1 MRTFN
6 IIPTLALSWVAT
18 ASAPTYDGFDVVWED
33 SFEGSAGSLPDTS
46 KWIMQDWYKNL
57 NGDWQTYT
65 TSPANQQLTGD
76 GSLLIIPR
84 RDSSATKGWTSGR
97 LESAYTF
104 TPAPGARTIAEASL
118 RLGSAPASGKQG
130 IWPAFW
136 LLGDSHRKG
145 TLIWPTCGEIDIM
158 ENVNGETKTQ
168 GVIHCDKNP
177 GGICNEKNGIAGAT
191 GLPDA
196 GEGFHTYT
204 AVIDRTPGNWKEESV
219 SFYLDGTQYHQVTGD
234 RIGDEQ
240 VWGKIAHN
248 LIHFILNVAVGG
260 EWPGDPN
267 ESTLDGLDNAMEVR
281 YVAHYESTGSGRV
294 PKYQDT
300 ESSPSDYGYGHVS
313 EPKFPQSPPRIPEPE
328 FPQSPPRIPE
338 PEFPQ
343 SPPRIPE
350 PEFPQ
355 SPPRI
360 PESTRPHPS
369 PDYSDSPPPSS
380 PHGGSLPIYD
390 VVAHPGVYSIPGV
403 SFLREVRPGVY
414 EADGMTY
421 NIPELPGL
429 RKIPGTTDLYGISH
443 NSPSYPGYPERPT
456 YHNPPAPE
464 RPYQGPDY
472 ETSPFPSRPR
482 PDSRPALER
491 PYQGPDYET
500 SPFPS
505 RPRPEHRPAPVPG
518 RMTDADRQNHPSPM
532 YPTRGGYGPSQQ
544 PGVAPH
550 KLKARHI
557 SSPENKEEIESD
569 IDYESSKPRM
579 PYRFKTPG
587 YPPAPGPDAIAPPT
601 VSHDEFGGVQAKDK
615 SKYLDHAARDMPS
628 PAPAPDAITPP
639 TVTPGEVSDVRPGVG
654 GGCLDRKHEARD
666 MPSPPG
672 EFEFGDVQPGVGG
685 GCLDRKNEARDMPPR
700 FKTPGFPPLPAPD
713 AVAPPTVAPDE
724 FGGVQAKDKGKYPDP
739 RGVNGTT
746 PVSGQGTPRYGVSM
760 EGSMMAMVFAVVAFL
775 ILY

>member
-104 TPAPGARTIAEASL
+104 TPAPGERTIAEASL
-118 RLGSAPASGKQG
+118 RLGNAPASGKQG

-204 AVIDRTPGNWKEESV
+204 TIIDRTPGNWKEESV

-267 ESTLDGLDNAMEVR
+267 ESTLDGLDNAMEVK

-294 PKYQDT
+294 PKYQDI
-300 ESSPSDYGYGHVS
+300 ESGQSDYGYGHVS
-313 EPKFPQSPPRIPEPE
+313 EPKFPQSPPRIPH
-328 FPQSPPRIPE
+328 
-338 PEFPQ
+338 
-343 SPPRIPE
+343 
-350 PEFPQ
+350 
-355 SPPRI
+355 
-360 PESTRPHPS
+360 STRPHPS
-369 PDYSDSPPPSS
+369 PDYFDFPPPSS
-380 PHGGSLPIYD
+380 PHDGDLPIYD
-390 VVAHPGVYSIPGV
+390 VPGRPGVYSIPDV
-403 SFLREVRPGVY
+403 PFLREVRPGIY
-414 EADGMTY
+414 ETDGMTY
-421 NIPELPGL
+421 SIPELPGL
-429 RKIPGTTDLYGISH
+429 RKIPGSPGLYRISRSH
-443 NSPSYPGYPERPT
+443 DNHSYPGYSDPHELPT
-456 YHNPPAPE
+456 YHNFPAPG
-464 RPYQGPDY
+464 RP
-472 ETSPFPSRPR
+472 PR
-482 PDSRPALER
+482 
-491 PYQGPDYET
+491 GPDYET

-505 RPRPEHRPAPVPG
+505 RPRPEPRPAPVPG
-518 RMTDADRQNHPSPM
+518 RMTDTDRQNHPSPM
-532 YPTRGGYGPSQQ
+532 YPTRGRYGSSQQ
-544 PGVAPH
+544 THEFPNHSQGGFTEAASHYPHNDSQGHGAQCPAPSAGSPYHGTYGRPGGWGPGTGKGCSDSVAPN

-557 SSPENKEEIESD
+557 SSPDYKEEIESE
-569 IDYESSKPRM
+569 IDSESSKPRM

-587 YPPAPGPDAIAPPT
+587 YPPAPGPNAIAPPT
-601 VSHDEFGGVQAKDK
+601 VAQGEFGGVQAKDK
-615 SKYLDHAARDMPS
+615 SKYLDRSNAARDMSYRFKTPGYP
-628 PAPAPDAITPP
+628 PALAPDAVAPP
-639 TVTPGEVSDVRPGVG
+639 TVTPGEFG
-654 GGCLDRKHEARD
+654 G
-666 MPSPPG
+666 
-672 EFEFGDVQPGVGG
+672 VQPGVGG
-685 GCLDRKNEARDMPPR
+685 GCLDRKNIARDMPPR

-713 AVAPPTVAPDE
+713 AVAPPTVAPGE
-724 FGGVQAKDKGKYPDP
+724 FGGVQAKDNGKYPDP

-746 PVSGQGTPRYGVSM
+746 PVSGQGTPRYGVSK
-760 EGSMMAMVFAVVAFL
+760 EGSMMAMVFAVVALL